1 MKIPLMSRM
10 EAPFC
15 CNRSTTPRP
24 ASNKSFWLPASTLGG
39 IFTADATNAA
49 LTSQPESPF
58 ASWCVGVDVCLL
70 EVAQQILLAHE
81 PGLHACSDG
90 ALERMHDRDAK
101 PTGAANNT
109 AVSVTE
115 IAILITGSHIPQLSF
130 RVETLLLRF
139 CRRFWFAFVR
149 RFCEEEGKN

>member
-1 MKIPLMSRM
+1 
-10 EAPFC
+10 
-15 CNRSTTPRP
+15 
-24 ASNKSFWLPASTLGG
+24 
-39 IFTADATNAA
+39 
-49 LTSQPESPF
+49 
-58 ASWCVGVDVCLL
+58 LL